1 MPPKEI
7 EWVLLEW
14 AERPAKRRD
23 WGQLRAGTSIA
34 SKIRNEN
41 KAKKEAAEEEVPWRY
56 QAVGARV

>member
-14 AERPAKRRD
+14 AERPAKRRKSKP
-23 WGQLRAGTSIA
+23 RAGTSIA
-34 SKIRNEN
+34 SKIKTEN